1 MDSNISLESQADAI
15 AAGAQSSKTR
25 LKAPVI
31 AGKPDRHIWG
41 IYILLC
47 LFSTV
52 ELYSASSREVSAT
65 AQFGVLGPV
74 VRHVIF
80 LMIGLGILLF
90 MQSRHYSEFKRFTY
104 LFAIVSIGMMVYVNF
119 FGEVVNDARRS
130 MTVLGFQIQPAE
142 FIKLSAVAVVSLI
155 MARNQKAKDVGVT
168 DKGIWASAIWV
179 LVFCGLLAKQGLT
192 NTALLMAMSLSMML
206 IGGVA
211 FKKMGIVLLVYA
223 VCAACFVLYLG
234 LAPSK
239 DGDADVRT
247 ELAVSK
253 GSDGSYHT
261 REVQVTGEEAEKG
274 GRLQTW
280 INRLS
285 RYGGDDRPKYEQKI
299 DALNRQE
306 MYSYMAQAHGG
317 VTGVGPGN
325 SREASRLPLA
335 FSDFIYSIVVEE
347 CGLVGGLLVLVLYL
361 WLLVRASSVASR
373 CSRAYPALL
382 VLGIAVMIVLQ
393 ALAHM
398 AITVGAAPVSGQ
410 PLPLISKGGS
420 SIIITSVAFGMMLSV
435 SRHAVR
441 HRSKRTEIK
450 QEIDALPED
459 LRAENPTQL

>member
-1 MDSNISLESQADAI
+1 MDSNISLDPTISP
-15 AAGAQSSKTR
+15 GASRTR

-31 AGKPDRHIWG
+31 AGKPDKHIWG
-41 IYILLC
+41 IYIFLC
-47 LFSTV
+47 LFSMV
-52 ELYSASSREVSAT
+52 ELYSASSREVSAA

-74 VRHVIF
+74 VRHAIF
-80 LMIGLGILLF
+80 LLMGLGIMLF

-104 LFAIVSIGMMVYVNF
+104 IFAIVSVGMMIYVNF
-119 FGEVVNDARRS
+119 FGEEVNGARRS
-130 MTVLGFQIQPAE
+130 MTLLGFQIQPAE
-142 FIKLSAVAVVSLI
+142 FIKLAAVAVVSLI
-155 MARNQKAKDVGVT
+155 MARNQMAKGIGVT
-168 DKGIWASAIWV
+168 DKGVWSSAIWV
-179 LVFCGLLAKQGLT
+179 LVFGGLLAKQGLT
-192 NTALLMAMSLSMML
+192 NTVLLMAISLSMML

-211 FKKMGIVLLVYA
+211 FKKMGVVLLAYA
-223 VCAACFVLYLG
+223 VCGGIFVLYLG

-239 DGDADVRT
+239 DDKAPVKT
-247 ELAVSK
+247 ELTVAR
-253 GSDGSYHT
+253 GNDGTYHT
-261 REVQVTGEEAEKG
+261 REVEVADAEGEKG

-285 RYGGDDRPKYEQKI
+285 RYGDDDRPKYEQKI

-347 CGLVGGLLVLVLYL
+347 WGLAGGLVLLVLYL
-361 WLLVRASSVASR
+361 WLLARASSVASR

-420 SIIITSVAFGMMLSV
+420 SIIITSIAFGMMLSV

-441 HRSKRTEIK
+441 HRSKKTEIK

>member
-1 MDSNISLESQADAI
+1 MENDISLES
-15 AAGAQSSKTR
+15 AAAAEAPRVR

-31 AGKPDRHIWG
+31 AGKPDKHIWG
-41 IYILLC
+41 IYIFLC
-47 LFSTV
+47 LISTI
-52 ELYSASSREVSAT
+52 ELYSASSREVSAA

-74 VRHVIF
+74 VRHIIF
-80 LMIGLGILLF
+80 LLIGLGIMLF
-90 MQSRHYSEFKRFTY
+90 MQSRHYSEFRRFTY
-104 LFAIVSIGMMVYVNF
+104 VFALISVGMMLYVNF
-119 FGEVVNDARRS
+119 FGDVINGARRS
-130 MTVLGFQIQPAE
+130 MTLFGFQIQPAE
-142 FIKLSAVAVVSLI
+142 FIKLAAVTVVSLI
-155 MARNQKAKDVGVT
+155 MARNQMAKGIGVT
-168 DKGIWASAIWV
+168 DRGIWASAIWV
-179 LVFCGLLAKQGLT
+179 LIFGGLLARQGLT
-192 NTALLMAMSLSMML
+192 NTVLLMAISLSMML

-211 FKKMGIVLLVYA
+211 FRKMGVVLLAY
-223 VCAACFVLYLG
+223 AACGGIFVLYLG
-234 LAPSK
+234 LSPSK
-239 DGDADVRT
+239 DDKAQMKT
-247 ELAVSK
+247 ELTVARAD
-253 GSDGSYHT
+253 DGSYHT
-261 REVQVTGEEAEKG
+261 REVTVGDADGEKG

-285 RYGGDDRPKYEQKI
+285 RYGDDAVPKYKQKI

-306 MYSYMAQAHGG
+306 MYSYFAQAHGG

-347 CGLVGGLLVLVLYL
+347 WGLVGGLVLLVLYL
-361 WLLVRASSVASR
+361 WLLARASSVASR

-420 SIIITSVAFGMMLSV
+420 SIIITSIAFGMMLSV

-441 HRSKRTEIK
+441 HRSRKTEIK
-450 QEIDALPED
+450 QEIEALPED